1 MFDSRLYIGMSYE
14 KAKSILQEQ
23 GYNVQELENT
33 ADDKHAYDTKLVV
46 RVDKKNNQI
55 TLVTAKFLMKI

>member
-1 MFDSRLYIGMSYE
+1 MFDSRLYIGMPYE
-14 KAKSILQEQ
+14 KAKSILLEQ

-55 TLVTAKFLMKI
+55 TLTTAKFLMNI